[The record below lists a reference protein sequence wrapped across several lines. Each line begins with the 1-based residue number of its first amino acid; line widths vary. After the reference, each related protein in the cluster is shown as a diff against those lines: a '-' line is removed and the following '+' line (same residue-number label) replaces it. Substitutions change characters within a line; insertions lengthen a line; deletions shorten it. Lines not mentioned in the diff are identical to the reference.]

1 MSMTGFLKL
10 HRKLKDNPVVM
21 KDSDHLAV
29 WVWLLIEAAWKP
41 HQRMFG
47 GNKILVEEGQLITSA
62 MYIAEELKISESKV
76 KRILKLFESDRQ
88 IEQQTT
94 RYGRVI
100 TILRWNEY
108 QCCDQQSERP
118 MTDERT
124 TSDRRVNETEE
135 YKNGEKGKKG
145 KKYTA
150 EIEEIISYLNQ
161 MSGQK
166 YRPTSKNA
174 VTNITARLND
184 GFTVDDFKTVIYKKV
199 KEWRGTDNAK
209 YIRPETLFG
218 TKFESYLNQLDTPS
232 RSQRQPKGADE
243 LNSFYEMTKEWANE

>member
-10 HRKLKDNPVVM
+10 HRKVKDNPVVM

-29 WVWLLIEAAWKP
+29 WIWLLIEAAWKP

-47 GNKILVEEGQLITSA
+47 GQKITVEEGQLITSA
-62 MYIAEELKISESKV
+62 LYIAEELKISESKV

-100 TILRWNEY
+100 TILQWKEY
-108 QCCDQQSERP
+108 QCCDQQSDRP
-118 MTDERT
+118 VTDERT
-124 TSDRRVNETEE
+124 TSDRPVTETEE
-135 YKNGEKGKKG
+135 SKEGEKKG
-145 KKYTA
+145 KNGNKYTT
-150 EIEEIISYLNQ
+150 ECREIIAYLNE
-161 MSGQK
+161 MTGQK

-174 VTNITARLND
+174 VTNITARMNE

-209 YIRPETLFG
+209 YLRPETLFG
-218 TKFESYLNQLDTPS
+218 TKFESYLNQLDPQKQT
-232 RSQRQPKGADE
+232 QPDWME
-243 LNSFYEMTKEWANE
+243 RWMNE